1 MLLSERPRMPRID
14 RTGPRRPC
22 PVVQCALDANQRRPP
37 LTPESELTGHAL
49 RGARYRA
56 QITSRGQTPGMR
68 SEIYDI
74 AIRAGFA
81 DRAAD
86 VAVALTE
93 LVANAQQH
101 GEPPYLVEAWWDG
114 RLVIEVSNQGTGLDG
129 ESVWRLLKNNLNDKA
144 YSFDATLVPDG
155 GYQVKVVA
163 SDAPSHTPA
172 DALKSEKISDR
183 FSVDTT
189 PAAVGMSTASPDT
202 TLAAPG
208 RSAGVARHDAR
219 GRREGAVVSRDTTRA
234 VAAMSSG
241 IAQYPAPAVG
251 RTSGVG
257 RHDARGRRNEQWC
270 RPTPRLPPSE

>member
-1 MLLSERPRMPRID
+1 MLSEPRQTPRID
-14 RTGPRRPC
+14 GTSPRRPC
-22 PVVQCALDANQRRPP
+22 PVVQCALDANEGRLP

-114 RLVIEVSNQGTGLDG
+114 RLVIEVSNHGTGLDA
-129 ESVWRLLKNNLNDKA
+129 ESVWRTEPPRVDEVRGRGLWLVRHLVDLV
-144 YSFDATLVPDG
+144 DVRTGGERTLVR
-155 GYQVKVVA
+155 VEL
-163 SDAPSHTPA
+163 TPA
-172 DALKSEKISDR
+172 PHI
-183 FSVDTT
+183 
-189 PAAVGMSTASPDT
+189 
-202 TLAAPG
+202 
-208 RSAGVARHDAR
+208 
-219 GRREGAVVSRDTTRA
+219 GA
-234 VAAMSSG
+234 
-241 IAQYPAPAVG
+241 
-251 RTSGVG
+251 
-257 RHDARGRRNEQWC
+257 
-270 RPTPRLPPSE
+270 